1 MLRRLAALMA
11 CVLLLALVPTGSV
24 YVTTLPSGADV
35 WVDGTYVGRSPLVVD
50 GLATGR
56 HSVNLSMAG
65 WQGQQLDVSV
75 VSAQTALSSARL
87 ERLAGAKTRPP
98 LGSIALHGL
107 VPGVTLLDGMPVAP
121 AKDGTIPAG
130 TGTHQLVVR
139 TPRGRVTRTVT
150 VWPQTRTDV
159 VLSEDVERTRPTV
172 VAPAEDFLPKSAV
185 RIDGERVVL
194 KFGNHEV
201 VGRLGSTSYRVDGR
215 QADYDAAPTL
225 IGPRLYLPL
234 ELLTMLAGNHER

>member
-35 WVDGTYVGRSPLVVD
+35 WVDGTYVGRTPLVVD
-50 GLATGR
+50 GLAAGR
-56 HSVNLSMAG
+56 HSVSLTMSG

-75 VSAQTALSSARL
+75 VAAQTALSSARL
-87 ERLAGAKTRPP
+87 DRVAGLKTRPQP
-98 LGSIALHGL
+98 GSIALHGL
-107 VPGVTLLDGMPVAP
+107 VPGATLLDGLAVEP
-121 AKDGTIPAG
+121 AKDGTIPAAA
-130 TGTHQLVVR
+130 GTHQLVVR
-139 TPRGRVTRTVT
+139 TPHGRLSRTVT

-159 VLSEDVERTRPTV
+159 VLSEDVERIKPTV

-185 RIDGERVVL
+185 RIDGEKVVL
-194 KFGNHEV
+194 RFANHEV
-201 VGRLGSTSYRVDGR
+201 VGRIGSTSYRVDGR
-215 QADYDAAPTL
+215 AADYDAAPTL

-234 ELLTMLAGNHER
+234 ELLTMLAGNQH

>member
-1 MLRRLAALMA
+1 MLRGLAALLA

-50 GLATGR
+50 ALATGR
-56 HSVNLSMAG
+56 HTVNLSMAG
-65 WQGQQLDVSV
+65 WQGQQLEVSV
-75 VSAQTALSSARL
+75 VAAQTALSSSRL
-87 ERLAGAKTRPP
+87 ERLAAGKTRSAP
-98 LGSIALHGL
+98 GSIALHGL
-107 VPGVTLLDGMPVAP
+107 VPGLTQLDGMPVRP
-121 AKDGTIPAG
+121 AKDGTIPAA
-130 TGTHQLVVR
+130 TGTHQLAVR
-139 TPRGRVTRTVT
+139 TPRGRISRTVT

-159 VLSEDVERTRPTV
+159 VLNEDVERTKPTV

-215 QADYDAAPTL
+215 AAEYDAAPTL

-234 ELLTMLAGNHER
+234 ELLTMLAGNNDR

>member
-1 MLRRLAALMA
+1 MLRRLAALVA

-50 GLATGR
+50 GLAVGR
-56 HSVNLSMAG
+56 HSVNLSMSG
-65 WQGQQLDVSV
+65 WQGQEIDVSV
-75 VSAQTALSSARL
+75 VASQTALSSARL
-87 ERLAGAKTRPP
+87 EHLAGVKMPPRP
-98 LGSIALHGL
+98 GSIALHGL
-107 VPGVTLLDGMPVAP
+107 VPGATLLDGVPVEP
-121 AKDGTIPAG
+121 AKDGTIPAAP
-130 TGTHQLVVR
+130 GTHLLVVR

-159 VLSEDVERTRPTV
+159 VINEDVERTKPTV

-185 RIDGERVVL
+185 RIDGEKVVL
-194 KFGNHEV
+194 KFGSHEV
-201 VGRLGSTSYRVDGR
+201 VGRLGSTSYRVDGKP
-215 QADYDAAPTL
+215 ADYDAAPTL

-234 ELLTMLAGNHER
+234 ELLTMLAGPHER